1 LGLHYVKS
9 HGIFCTDPDLD
20 VAHSHPEP
28 LDALLAIATDL
39 LAQSEAQQRS
49 ARRIDNAARQVVRLA
64 RERGSVGPALE
75 LLREHLA
82 AMRAVVDS
90 ERALIEELDR
100 ELSGASN

>member
-9 HGIFCTDPDLD
+9 HDIFSADPGLV
-20 VAHSHPEP
+20 VAHTHPEP

-39 LAQSEAQQRS
+39 LAQSEAQQRF
-49 ARRIDNAARQVVRLA
+49 ARRVDNAARQVVRLA

-82 AMRAVVDS
+82 AMRAVVES
-90 ERALIEELDR
+90 ERTLIEELER